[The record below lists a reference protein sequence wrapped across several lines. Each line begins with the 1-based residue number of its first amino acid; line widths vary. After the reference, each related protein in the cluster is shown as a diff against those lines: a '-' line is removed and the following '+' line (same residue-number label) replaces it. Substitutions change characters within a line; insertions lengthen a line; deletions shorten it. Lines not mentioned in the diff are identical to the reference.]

1 MIKRRTNIDPCIKL
15 IIIIIFFF
23 LWCLN
28 ETQPNLNP
36 RTH

>member
-15 IIIIIFFF
+15 IIIIFF
-23 LWCLN
+23 LRCLN